1 MPKDTK
7 NVETISVANSSVIEE
22 VGYDSVLQD
31 LFVRFK
37 GGKVYMYLD
46 VPPEIYGKF
55 KELVQNQE
63 SVGKFFSKNVRG
75 KFSSMLVK

>member
-1 MPKDTK
+1 MAKDSK
-7 NVETISVANSSVIEE
+7 NVETLSVTNSSVIDE
-22 VGYDSVLQD
+22 VGYDSVSQD

-46 VPPEIYGKF
+46 VPPDIFGKF
-55 KELVQNQE
+55 KTLVQNQE

-75 KFSSMLVK
+75 KFSSMPV